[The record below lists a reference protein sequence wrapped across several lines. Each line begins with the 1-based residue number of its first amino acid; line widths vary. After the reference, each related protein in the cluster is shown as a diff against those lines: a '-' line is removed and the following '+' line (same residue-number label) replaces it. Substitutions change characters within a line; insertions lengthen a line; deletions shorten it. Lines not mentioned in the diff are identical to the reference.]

1 MPISEGPQLN
11 LPRTIA
17 FAVASLV
24 LGVGLLLLIVLL
36 AGSGDVQFKLGD
48 DVFRAGSAEDRAE
61 TIADDGV
68 PLLFP
73 SLSRS
78 RPIYLQHL
86 GDDPSRGWYAI
97 DARSPSDPA
106 DCETGLA
113 WDDDADR
120 FVDTCKPSG
129 TYPPDGEG
137 LLRYGIEVGP
147 DGELVID
154 LNQD

>member
-17 FAVASLV
+17 FAAASLV
-24 LGVGLLLLIVLL
+24 IGVGLLLVIVWL

-61 TIADDGV
+61 TISRDGS
-68 PLLFP
+68 PILFP

-86 GDDPSRGWYAI
+86 GDDPALGWFAI

-106 DCETGLA
+106 GCETGLS
-113 WDDDADR
+113 WDSADAV
-120 FVDTCKPSG
+120 FVDTCEPDS
-129 TYPPDGEG
+129 TFPADGEG
-137 LLRYGIEVGP
+137 LLRYGVAVDA
-147 DGELVID
+147 DGGLRID